1 MKKVILSLCVL
12 LALGACKEQKKAQI
26 MEKPVIKIGAELPLS
41 GEYARIGHANQ
52 QAILMALEKWQN
64 RNTKYKYEVIFE
76 DDQMA
81 TSRAAMVA
89 NKFINVD
96 KVKGIIS
103 TWGIVGPVV
112 ADVAD
117 KNQVISMACAGMK
130 EIVKPYY
137 SFNHFTQDDK
147 LAEKLVPL
155 LKEKGVRNVVFAY
168 TAAAAY
174 DEKAKVMEEKLTQN
188 GINVLAVERYN
199 ISETDFRVSIRKL
212 EQLNPDAYIDF
223 VMMPGTVN
231 FIKQFNEIT
240 QGKRLLI
247 GLHVFNE
254 MPSKYWP
261 MVEGLYS
268 VRDTNGTAEF
278 SRAFQERTGEDNQ
291 PCNGNHYDNL
301 DLLIWAFENT
311 PVKEGKT
318 VPDTKDVV
326 EKLHSIKNWSGAVG
340 KISVEDS
347 GLINSEA
354 ILEIYQDGK
363 PVPLEE

>member
-1 MKKVILSLCVL
+1 MKKVISSLCML
-12 LALGACKEQKKAQI
+12 LALSACKDQKKAQTN
-26 MEKPVIKIGAELPLS
+26 EKPVVKIGAELPLS
-41 GEYARIGHANQ
+41 GEYARIGEANR

-64 RNTKYKYEVIFE
+64 KNTKYKYEVIFE
-76 DDQMA
+76 DDQMV

-112 ADVAD
+112 ADVAN

-130 EIVKPYY
+130 EIVEPYY

-155 LKEKGVRNVVFAY
+155 LKKKDIHNVVFAY

-174 DEKAKVMEEKLTQN
+174 DEKAKTMEQKLTEN

-212 EQLNPDAYIDF
+212 EQLNPEAYIDF

-231 FIKQFNEIT
+231 FIKQFDEIT

-254 MPSKYWP
+254 MPAKYWP

-268 VRDTNGTAEF
+268 VRDTNGTQEF
-278 SRAFQERTGEDNQ
+278 SRAFEEKTGLENQ
-291 PCNGNHYDNL
+291 PCNGNHFDNL

-318 VPDTKDVV
+318 IPDTKDVV
-326 EKLHSIKNWSGAVG
+326 ETLHSVKNWKGAVG

-354 ILEIYQDGK
+354 LLEIYQDGK
-363 PVPLEE
+363 PVPLGD

>member
-1 MKKVILSLCVL
+1 MKKIILSLCAV
-12 LALGACKEQKKAQI
+12 LALSACKEEKKAQI
-26 MEKPVIKIGAELPLS
+26 KEKPIIKIGAELPLS
-41 GEYARIGHANQ
+41 GEYARIGKANQ
-52 QAILMALEKWQN
+52 QAIMMALDKWKN
-64 RNTKYKYEVIFE
+64 KDTKYKYEVIFE
-76 DDQMA
+76 DDQMV

-96 KVKGIIS
+96 KVKAIIS

-112 ADVAD
+112 ADIAD

-130 EIVKPYY
+130 EIVEPYY

-155 LKEKGVRNVVFAY
+155 LKKNNIKSVVFAY
-168 TAAAAY
+168 SAAAAY
-174 DEKAKVMEEKLTQN
+174 DEKAKTIEQKLRDK
-188 GINVLAVERYN
+188 GIDVLAVERYN
-199 ISETDFRVSIRKL
+199 ISETDFRMSIHKL
-212 EQLNPDAYIDF
+212 EELNPDAYIDF

-231 FIKQFNEIT
+231 FLKQFKEMT
-240 QGKRLLI
+240 QGKRKII

-254 MPSKYWP
+254 MPSQYWP

-268 VRDTNGTAEF
+268 IRDSNGTAEF
-278 SRAFQERTGEDNQ
+278 SRAFQEKTGMENQ

-311 PVKEGKT
+311 NVREGQNIPT
-318 VPDTKDVV
+318 TKDVV
-326 EKLHSIKNWSGAVG
+326 QTLRSVENWNGAVG

-354 ILEIYQDGK
+354 LLEIYQDGK
-363 PVPLEE
+363 PIALED